1 MGSSRRRRSRRRGG
15 GRSEQQAAPPQR
27 AGLRERFA
35 AVGGVWAVVIAA
47 GVIGLVVF
55 AIFAVGG
62 SGFDSSEDPLLGDE
76 VEIGQ
81 ADHVQ
86 TLAQMEIVPGLPPA
100 GGPHFPVWLDP
111 GIYGSPVSDGEAVH
125 SLEHGMVW
133 ISYNPRPGRRGTGRR
148 AERGRG
154 GVRQRRPALPAPGQR
169 DGGRGRLLGTPAP
182 PRRRRRGVAGRV
194 RGDEPQPLAGA
205 RHSLGRAES
214 SSRCSPI
221 GSPPI
226 TTTDAS
232 KLALPPRSRRHR
244 GCSRCRRRRDRDGSS
259 GGRLF
264 GGAPPRALPWAP
276 GLWVRTGPAA

>member
-15 GRSEQQAAPPQR
+15 GRSEQQAAPQQR

-133 ISYNPRPGRRGTGRR
+133 ISYNPDLVDEEQVAALSEVAEEFGNDVLLSPRPGN
-148 AERGRG
+148 AMA
-154 GVRQRRPALPAPGQR
+154 VAAVSW
-169 DGGRGRLLGTPAP
+169 GRLLRLDDVDAELLGEFVVTNRNRSPEPGT
-182 PRRRRRGVAGRV
+182 R
-194 RGDEPQPLAGA
+194 
-205 RHSLGRAES
+205 
-214 SSRCSPI
+214 
-221 GSPPI
+221 
-226 TTTDAS
+226 
-232 KLALPPRSRRHR
+232 
-244 GCSRCRRRRDRDGSS
+244 
-259 GGRLF
+259 
-264 GGAPPRALPWAP
+264 
-276 GLWVRTGPAA
+276 